1 MPMTHL
7 QRLTLPFAAAL
18 AALSGPS
25 ASAQTSDALWRNWQ
39 ALEDVTEARAGGL
52 GGAVVALADDASTAR
67 YNPAGLTRL
76 PKNEITA
83 SLAYRGKGDRP
94 NGDTVGSATT
104 LGEAAGAL
112 ALSPRWAIGGYLAQS
127 SHQHIELLQ
136 TGHLDM
142 DSLDG
147 GVAVAWHPA
156 ERVHLGARLTL
167 RHLRLS
173 GAATDSGMTV
183 GTAGGSDEI
192 GGDAGLLV
200 EVNPDLHLGLAF
212 RQGVRWSDI
221 ERTAIDAQGGTI
233 DPGSL
238 YQLAVPTVVSAGLA
252 WHPTPR
258 WAVAGQLDYVALGAV
273 HDTLSAAEPSAYEL
287 DNAIEPR
294 IGIEYSH
301 PMGSATLQ
309 VRGGFHYQASRTFRY
324 TGPDPATARRWPG
337 EDSSLLGA
345 GGLSLVTRAGHRLDC
360 AAYGNGRRVLFLAG
374 GGVRF

>member
-1 MPMTHL
+1 MTRRRQL
-7 QRLTLPFAAAL
+7 AVLFAATMPLLL
-18 AALSGPS
+18 ASP
-25 ASAQTSDALWRNWQ
+25 ASAQTSDALWRSWQ
-39 ALEDVTEARAGGL
+39 ALEDITEARAGGL

-76 PKNEITA
+76 PKNEIAA

-94 NGDTVGSATT
+94 NGDTVGSTTT

-127 SHQHIELLQ
+127 SHQHIELVQ
-136 TGHLDM
+136 AGHLDM

-173 GAATDSGMTV
+173 GAATDSRITV
-183 GTAGGSDEI
+183 GTAGGSDEV

-221 ERTAIDAQGGTI
+221 ERTAIDAQGGTV

-238 YQLAVPTVVSAGLA
+238 YQVAVPTVVSAGLA

-273 HDTLSAAEPSAYEL
+273 HDTLSAADPSAYEL
-287 DNAIEPR
+287 DDAIEPR
-294 IGIEYSH
+294 IGVEYSH

-309 VRGGFHYQASRTFRY
+309 IRGGLHYQASRSFRY
-324 TGPDPATARRWPG
+324 TSPDPAAASRWAG

-345 GGLSLVTRAGHRLDC
+345 GGLSLVTRGGHRLDL
-360 AAYGNGRRVLFLAG
+360 AAHGSGRRVLFLAG
-374 GGVRF
+374 GAVRF